1 MTEVPVMY
9 YIKTI
14 EDRIRIPPSMFGSV
28 IEDAILRI
36 LQERFERRIYK
47 DVGII
52 LLVLKPTVKSEGLV
66 IPGDGGAFY
75 SIQFEAL
82 TFLPHVNEVFE
93 ADIKEIVE
101 FGAFAVIGPFQGL
114 LHVSQIGREKYSY
127 DKKNKTLVSRTDKRA
142 LKKGDSVIV
151 KVSTVS
157 VKSTTADTKIGLTM
171 RPDGLG
177 KDEWMEKPKKAPPTK
192 KD

>member
-1 MTEVPVMY
+1 MY
-9 YIKTI
+9 YIRTI

-52 LLVLKPTVKSEGLV
+52 LLVLNPSVKSEGSI
-66 IPGDGGAFY
+66 IPGDGGAYY
-75 SIQFEAL
+75 SIEFEAL

-93 ADIKEIVE
+93 AEIKEIVE

-127 DKKNKTLVSRTDKRA
+127 DKKNKTLVSRTEKKA
-142 LKKGDSVIV
+142 LKKGDKVIV

-177 KDEWMEKPKKAPPTK
+177 KEEWMEKQKAPAK
-192 KD
+192 KK